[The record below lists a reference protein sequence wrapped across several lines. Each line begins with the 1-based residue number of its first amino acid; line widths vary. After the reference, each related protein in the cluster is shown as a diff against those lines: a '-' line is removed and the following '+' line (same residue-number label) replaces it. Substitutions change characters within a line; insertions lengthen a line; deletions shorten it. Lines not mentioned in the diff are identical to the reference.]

1 MPSDAEKKQ
10 LISKLAD
17 EAIAK
22 GYEWSRFAW
31 HYVGE
36 EDAREIIKD
45 VLYKLAAHFAPIVQ

>member
-1 MPSDAEKKQ
+1 MLSDAEKER

-17 EAIAK
+17 EAIAE

-45 VLYKLAAHFAPIVQ
+45 VLYKLAAYFAPRV